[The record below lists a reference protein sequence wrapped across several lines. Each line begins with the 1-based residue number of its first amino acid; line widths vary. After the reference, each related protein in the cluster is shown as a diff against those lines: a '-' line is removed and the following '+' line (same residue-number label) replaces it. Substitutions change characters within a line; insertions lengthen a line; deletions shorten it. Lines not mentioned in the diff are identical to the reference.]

1 MFKEMKET
9 HQKGFLSIENLEL
22 IKDMLMGSDDGSA
35 TMNVDLGIQIAGDGR
50 VWICVDSVALLRFKP
65 NAYSGTIT
73 GRVSSK
79 VPNMKEVDRVTGAV
93 TEIVTDPCPDCGKQL
108 MGGDTMGG
116 VKCPDVKGCGYWFC
130 Y

>member
-1 MFKEMKET
+1 MPLNSSGTEG
-9 HQKGFLSIENLEL
+9 QV
-22 IKDMLMGSDDGSA
+22 DGVARQTLGVEICA
-35 TMNVDLGIQIAGDGR
+35 TCRHKYVLVGIQIAGDGR